1 MPQVALSSDFLKAF
15 ANIPPKKQKT
25 VREALEKFKRDTDS
39 IALNYEKIHGVED
52 DKVRTVR
59 CGIDYRAIVIAPP
72 KGDVYLFAWVDHH
85 DEAMAWARRKR
96 FEVNQHT
103 GTFQVYEVQSG
114 STPAPAPPETSKPGK
129 KTAPTVLTSIESELI
144 PPGRLFSG
152 HDNTTLLLFG
162 VPEPLLAA
170 VRALREE
177 AELDRLAPFLPQE
190 ASDALYLLSAGYS
203 PEDTIE

>member
-59 CGIDYRAIVIAPP
+59 CGIDYRAVVIAPP
-72 KGDVYLFAWVDHH
+72 RGDVYLFAWVDHH

-103 GTFQVYEVQSG
+103 GTFQVYELQSA
-114 STPAPAPPETSKPGK
+114 SAPPPASSEPEKRGK
-129 KTAPTVLTSIESELI
+129 KAAPKPLASVESDVI
-144 PPGRLFSG
+144 PPERL
-152 HDNTTLLLFG
+152 
-162 VPEPLLAA
+162 
-170 VRALREE
+170 
-177 AELDRLAPFLPQE
+177 
-190 ASDALYLLSAGYS
+190 
-203 PEDTIE
+203 